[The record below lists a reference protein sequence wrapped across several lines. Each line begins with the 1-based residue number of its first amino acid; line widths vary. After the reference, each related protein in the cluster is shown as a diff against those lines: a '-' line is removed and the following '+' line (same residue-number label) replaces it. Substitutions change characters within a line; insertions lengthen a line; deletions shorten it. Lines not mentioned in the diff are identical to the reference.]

1 MATKTAE
8 QLEAELKE
16 FKEKA
21 KALEKANSE
30 LASAK
35 DEEINALKAHLAEL
49 EKTTNE
55 SSPAPTGK
63 KVKYTPPLVP
73 GFLEDDLIVILKGVP
88 YQMKRGCEVEIPES
102 VYKIIKR
109 ADEMKLQGVRY
120 AREQQDLYMKAEK
133 MLS

>member
-16 FKEKA
+16 LKEKA
-21 KALEKANSE
+21 KTLEKANSE

-49 EKTTNE
+49 EKGANENSSATT
-55 SSPAPTGK
+55 GQ
-63 KVKYTPPLVP
+63 KVKFTPPIVP
-73 GFLEDDLIVILKGVP
+73 GVLEDDLIVILKGVP
-88 YQMKRGCEVEIPES
+88 YQLPRGVEAEIPLPVFKAIERS
-102 VYKIIKR
+102 NRIQR
-109 ADEMKLQGVRY
+109 EGVEY

>member
-1 MATKTAE
+1 MSTKTAE

-16 FKEKA
+16 LKEKA

-49 EKTTNE
+49 EKGANE

-109 ADEMKLQGVRY
+109 ADEMKLQGVKY
-120 AREQQDLYMKAEK
+120 AREQQELYMKAEK